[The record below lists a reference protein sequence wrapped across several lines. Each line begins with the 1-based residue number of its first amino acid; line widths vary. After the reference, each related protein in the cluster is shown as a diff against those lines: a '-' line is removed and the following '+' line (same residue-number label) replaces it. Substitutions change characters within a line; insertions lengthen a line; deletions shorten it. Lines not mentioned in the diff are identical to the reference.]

1 MASAPDPD
9 EDRPSTPSTA
19 PSPSSPKGTVRRAQ
33 ILAEMIR
40 LIGEHGVDASSL
52 RTVASGLGL
61 SQAALRHY
69 FPTRDDLLVA
79 VYREY
84 EEHVVESND
93 PLLSAVDDMRASAD
107 RNRTVPGL
115 VQLYTA
121 LAAAAV
127 QDGHPVAR
135 DFIRARFRA
144 LRAELADV
152 IRRDQR
158 QARLRDDLDAEDLA
172 SLVMAASDGLQ
183 VQWLLDPDQVDAER
197 VLRVLGTIM
206 PASGPRTDQ

>member
-1 MASAPDPD
+1 MTMPPDAD
-9 EDRPSTPSTA
+9 EDRPTSA
-19 PSPSSPKGTVRRAQ
+19 KGTARRAQ

-52 RTVASGLGL
+52 RTVAGGLGL

-84 EEHVVESND
+84 EHSSAPND
-93 PLLSAVDDMRASAD
+93 PALSAVDDMRASAD

-127 QDGHPVAR
+127 QEGHPVAR
-135 DFIRARFRA
+135 DFIRDRFRA

-152 IRRDQR
+152 VRRDQ
-158 QARLRDDLDAEDLA
+158 AAGALRADLDPDDLA

-183 VQWLLDPDQVDAER
+183 VQWLLDPGAVDAER
-197 VLRVLGTIM
+197 VLRLLGAIM
-206 PASGPRTDQ
+206 PADGPQD